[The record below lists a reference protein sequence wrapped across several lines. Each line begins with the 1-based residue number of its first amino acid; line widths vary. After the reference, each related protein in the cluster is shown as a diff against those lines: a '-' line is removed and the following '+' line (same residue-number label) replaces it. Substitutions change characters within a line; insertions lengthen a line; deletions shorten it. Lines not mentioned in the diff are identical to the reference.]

1 MKGGTTIMLENVIE
15 FDEELEEIE
24 DFGDEI
30 DRVYDAYKDAMLEL
44 DEVE

>member
-1 MKGGTTIMLENVIE
+1 MLENVIE